1 MNNQPKTTGSEGI
14 WIPRA
19 IWIARGL
26 SLREKALLAEVRSAD
41 PVQGCRATNP
51 QLTELLDIRERHLRS
66 CIAAL
71 REKGF
76 VTVRLDAQRERVIR
90 STGKVVRP
98 AARQARTIP
107 GPGQK
112 PSRRRK

>member
-66 CIAAL
+66 CIGAL

-90 STGKVVRP
+90 ATGKVVRP
-98 AARQARTIP
+98 AARPVRTKADP
-107 GPGQK
+107 NQK